1 MLTEIHVADN
11 IIAFMGILKVR
22 LTRIHKWEK
31 GNAPSRET
39 AQSVQEEVVA
49 INYMS
54 VKKL

>member
-1 MLTEIHVADN
+1 MHVADS

-39 AQSVQEEVVA
+39 AHSVREEVVA
-49 INYMS
+49 VNCMS
-54 VKKL
+54 VKEL